1 MRKKIQLIPS
11 GIALVDNAWNG
22 FYRGGTYLLIGPRKS
37 GRTLIGLQYAMEC
50 AKQKEVCLY
59 FTSMRPKDL
68 LIHAASIDF
77 DLQHYMNQ
85 NQIIV
90 VRVAPPGNLEEVDN
104 SDPFLAE
111 YLKDIVTVVDQYQP
125 NKIVFDELT
134 PFIGFN
140 NVNLL
145 QEVFLQTTESIEEA
159 SITSLFI
166 IGDPATQ
173 TARTITDALA
183 AYSTGVIYLQKKDD
197 STRRTQGGRMIITPN
212 VGHTEGQFKADYHI
226 EPYKGVTVDFD
237 EPNVV
242 DTVQQKFSQTGDAR
256 YKALSEMEISKEDI
270 FFSNLYNNHDF
281 SLIVNNQIA
290 LYKSTGQVFTMVSF
304 MLDMSAESKGILTLN
319 QLQNAIRLSTDR
331 KDKICVMKNKIV
343 VMMTKED
350 QKGLNS
356 LLAKI
361 RSNLPGS
368 DPAYLN
374 KAMQYISVFA
384 AIVNDK
390 VQNAEEMFQQLQV
403 DETQAKD
410 LRGYR

>member
-11 GIALVDNAWNG
+11 GIALIDNSWSG

-50 AKQKEVCLY
+50 TRQKEVCLY

-90 VRVAPPGNLEEVDN
+90 VRVAPPGNLDEINN

-111 YLKDIVTVVDQYQP
+111 YLKDIVTVVEQYQP

-166 IGDPATQ
+166 IGDPATSS
-173 TARTITDALA
+173 ARTITDALA
-183 AYSTGVIYLQKKDD
+183 AYSTGVIYLQKKEDAH
-197 STRRTQGGRMIITPN
+197 RRTQGGRMIITPN

-226 EPYKGVTVDFD
+226 EPYKGVTVNFEGPKDG
-237 EPNVV
+237 ESLS
-242 DTVQQKFSQTGDAR
+242 QKHLVSSDSR
-256 YKALSEMEISKEDI
+256 YRSLSEMEIPKEDI
-270 FFSNLYNNHDF
+270 FFSNLYNTHDF

-290 LYKSTGQVFTMVSF
+290 LFKSTGQVFTMVSF
-304 MLDMSAESKGILTLN
+304 KLDMTADPKGILTLN

-331 KDKICVMKNKIV
+331 KDKICTMQNKIV
-343 VMMTKED
+343 VLMTKED

-356 LLAKI
+356 LIAKI

-368 DPAYLN
+368 DPAYLQ

-390 VQNAEEMFQQLQV
+390 IQNADDMFQQLLV
-403 DETQAKD
+403 DETQEKD
-410 LRGYR
+410 HPGYF